1 MQHGRNEVY
10 FELAG
15 AVVKCA
21 QGLGIEM
28 SNERIQLLVEDITEV
43 YKFDSIEDIQICLKN
58 GRQGK
63 YGKTYAKLNMII
75 IQEWMSY
82 HLEKK
87 AIARESVNSKA
98 KYNFK
103 NREEYENAVKVGS
116 KINQEKKERK
126 KAERYDE
133 ISYEEFKANYEQDA
147 KARGIN
153 PNGTI

>member
-1 MQHGRNEVY
+1 MQHGSNEVY

-28 SNERIQLLVEDITEV
+28 SNDRIQLLVEDITEV

-75 IQEWMSY
+75 IQEWMTQ
-82 HLEKK
+82 HLDRK
-87 AIARESVNSKA
+87 AAARESLNSKA
-98 KYNFK
+98 KHDFK

-116 KINQEKKERK
+116 KINEQEKKDKASK
-126 KAERYDE
+126 KRDDIE
-133 ISYEEFKANYEQDA
+133 YEEFRAQYLENQNKL
-147 KARGIN
+147 K
-153 PNGTI
+153 